1 MRAFIISLACV
12 LLLAGCAGRAQVIR
26 EPVEVIRYV
35 YVRVDPSLTSH
46 SAIPKPR
53 DNTGRE
59 ALRVNRER
67 RKALEQCYGNLDA
80 ISGIEGTPVPKG
92 QVP

>member
-1 MRAFIISLACV
+1 MRGIVVTLACL
-12 LLLAGCAGRAQVIR
+12 LLLAGCAGRTQVIR

-35 YVRVDPSLTSH
+35 YVRVDPVLTTH
-46 SAIPKPR
+46 SAIPMPR

-59 ALRVNRER
+59 SLRVNRER